1 LGRVGDLG
9 GIRTHDPRI
18 RNPVL
23 YPAELRDQPI
33 AGVPVAT
40 FLFKQRLIHGGSFA
54 TWSARRKGRSMR
66 AEIEKTVAEIEQV
79 LTLLRRH
86 L

>member
-1 LGRVGDLG
+1 MVR
-9 GIRTHDPRI
+9 RTLDGH
-18 RNPVL
+18 
-23 YPAELRDQPI
+23 E
-33 AGVPVAT
+33 
-40 FLFKQRLIHGGSFA
+40 
-54 TWSARRKGRSMR
+54 MR

>member
-1 LGRVGDLG
+1 MG
-9 GIRTHDPRI
+9 HEHK
-18 RNPVL
+18 
-23 YPAELRDQPI
+23 EL
-33 AGVPVAT
+33 
-40 FLFKQRLIHGGSFA
+40 H
-54 TWSARRKGRSMR
+54 MR